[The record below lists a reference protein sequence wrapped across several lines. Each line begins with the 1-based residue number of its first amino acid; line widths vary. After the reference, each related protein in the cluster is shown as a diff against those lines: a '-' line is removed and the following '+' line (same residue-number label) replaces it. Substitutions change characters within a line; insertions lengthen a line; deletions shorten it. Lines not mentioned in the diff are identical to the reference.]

1 MISRNSSHFS
11 LSPAVS
17 EECDGEEEE
26 GEAALRP
33 AAAVGETRAERLA
46 LSGLYLNSS
55 DALKYLTDQLSWV
68 GLRKGGDGGDGN
80 KEDGEVDA
88 SPDMKPEA
96 VESPRDEKNQ
106 IPGKNHAVSFSKM
119 TREFIKVVGIVNEN
133 FALLDFLWVDLDL
146 VSEFSDV
153 VHRQRN
159 VFTLFTVDIVA
170 Y

>member
-11 LSPAVS
+11 LSSAVS

-68 GLRKGGDGGDGN
+68 GLRKGDEGGDGD
-80 KEDGEVDA
+80 KEDSDADA
-88 SPDMKPEA
+88 SPNMKHKT
-96 VESPRDEKNQ
+96 VELPRDEQNQ
-106 IPGKNHAVSFSKM
+106 NSGKNHAVSFRKM
-119 TREFIKVVGIVNEN
+119 TRHFIKVV
-133 FALLDFLWVDLDL
+133 FA
-146 VSEFSDV
+146 
-153 VHRQRN
+153 
-159 VFTLFTVDIVA
+159 
-170 Y
+170 

>member
-1 MISRNSSHFS
+1 M
-11 LSPAVS
+11 
-17 EECDGEEEE
+17 
-26 GEAALRP
+26 RP

-68 GLRKGGDGGDGN
+68 GLKKGGGGDGN

-88 SPDMKPEA
+88 SPDMKSET

-119 TREFIKVVGIVNEN
+119 TREFIKVVNNIAFVH
-133 FALLDFLWVDLDL
+133 FLWIDLDL
-146 VSEFSDV
+146 GHPVKVLFFLRGIII
-153 VHRQRN
+153 RQCFGR
-159 VFTLFTVDIVA
+159 
-170 Y
+170 